1 MQADNRLD
9 GRRPG
14 NDVLPAAASVQPSSP
29 NVPNLRDTDMAAATA
44 RRVSPRSLKA
54 WGVF

>member
-14 NDVLPAAASVQPSSP
+14 NDVLPAAASVQPAPP
-29 NVPNLRDTDMAAATA
+29 NVPNLRGTDMAAAIT

-54 WGVF
+54 